1 MYEFHD
7 KLPINDSLVHGFVV
21 ARDDNGDIIFK
32 KSNMVVNNGRDSII
46 ALINNTMFNTE
57 AGNAFKTFS
66 KIKFGSNYSMTTP
79 ETDSITLINGAYQY
93 VISTEEDEKKDD
105 ISTTEKEKKAYCK
118 YDESN
123 KRFKISI
130 DVEAKDTPAE
140 IRELGL
146 YFKNNNNEEHLFSRV
161 VFDPIFCGANAAIS
175 KFTMTYYVYL

>member
-21 ARDDNGDIIFK
+21 ARDDNGSIIFK
-32 KSNMVVNNGRDSII
+32 KSNMVVNGGRESII

-57 AGNAFKTFS
+57 ADNAFKTFS
-66 KIKFGSNYSMTTP
+66 SIKFGSNYSMTTP
-79 ETDSITLINGAYQY
+79 DTDGITEIGNPVAYQY
-93 VISTEEDEKKDD
+93 D
-105 ISTTEKEKKAYCK
+105 ISTTREEKKAYCE
-118 YDESN
+118 YDGPN
-123 KRFKISI
+123 KCFKIYI
-130 DVEAKDTPAE
+130 DVEANTPAE

-146 YFKNNNNEEHLFSRV
+146 YFKNRKDEELLFSRV

>member
-21 ARDDNGDIIFK
+21 ARDDNGGIIFK
-32 KSNMVVNNGRDSII
+32 KSNMVVNGGRESII

-57 AGNAFKTFS
+57 ADNAFKTFS
-66 KIKFGSNYSMTTP
+66 SIKFGSNYSMTTP
-79 ETDSITLINGAYQY
+79 DTDKITVIDGAYQY
-93 VISTEEDEKKDD
+93 DISTEKN
-105 ISTTEKEKKAYCK
+105 EKKAYCE
-118 YDESN
+118 YDKN
-123 KRFKISI
+123 NRRFEISI
-130 DVEAKDTPAE
+130 TVEANTPAE

-146 YFKNNNNEEHLFSRV
+146 YFKNRDDKELLFSRV

>member
-21 ARDDNGDIIFK
+21 ARDDNGGIIFK
-32 KSNMVVNNGRDSII
+32 KSNMVVNGGRESII
-46 ALINNTMFNTE
+46 ALIKNTIFNTTD
-57 AGNAFKTFS
+57 GKAFKTFS
-66 KIKFGSNYSMTTP
+66 SVKFGSNYSMTTP
-79 ETDSITLINGAYQY
+79 DTDGITEIGNPVAYQY
-93 VISTEEDEKKDD
+93 D
-105 ISTTEKEKKAYCK
+105 ISTIREEKKAYCE
-118 YDESN
+118 YDVSN

-130 DVEAKDTPAE
+130 DVEANTPAE

-146 YFKNNNNEEHLFSRV
+146 YFKNISDDDNTEHLFSRV

>member
-21 ARDDNGDIIFK
+21 VRDDNGGIIFK
-32 KSNMVVNNGRDSII
+32 KSNMVVNKGRESII
-46 ALINNTMFNTE
+46 ALINSTIFNTTDN
-57 AGNAFKTFS
+57 NAFKTFS
-66 KIKFGSNYSMTTP
+66 SIKFGSNYSMTTP
-79 ETDSITLINGAYQY
+79 ETESINAIFEGEHPKYQY
-93 VISTEEDEKKDD
+93 NISTSKNDGEALCE
-105 ISTTEKEKKAYCK
+105 
-118 YDESN
+118 YDRSN
-123 KRFKISI
+123 RRFKISI

-146 YFKNNNNEEHLFSRV
+146 YFKKNDGTDVEHLFSRV

>member
-21 ARDDNGDIIFK
+21 ARDDNGGIIFK
-32 KSNMVVNNGRDSII
+32 KSNMVVNGGRESII

-57 AGNAFKTFS
+57 ADNAFKTFS
-66 KIKFGSNYSMTTP
+66 SIKFGSNYSMTTP
-79 ETDSITLINGAYQY
+79 DTNTITPITDNTKDKNIKYQY
-93 VISTEEDEKKDD
+93 NILTGEAQCVYKSE
-105 ISTTEKEKKAYCK
+105 
-118 YDESN
+118 N
-123 KRFKISI
+123 KRFEILVE
-130 DVEAKDTPAE
+130 VEAKDTPAE

-146 YFKNNNNEEHLFSRV
+146 YFKNISDDDNTEHLFSRV